1 MVPNTQADKE
11 LKLQLGRRRDCSRFG
26 CMNSISTNSR
36 KKTVIPLQSKRS
48 SKGSLNSTIL
58 KLDIDTHDREA
69 LRANTVAI
77 KWTLDTLGY
86 KVLAVKTHITKR
98 GVHRLVQI
106 KAHLQPL
113 EIVML
118 QALCGSDLRR
128 ETFNLVR
135 ALRLPDAPA
144 FWHTRWNVLYS
155 EKLTGGKEE

>member
-1 MVPNTQADKE
+1 
-11 LKLQLGRRRDCSRFG
+11 
-26 CMNSISTNSR
+26 
-36 KKTVIPLQSKRS
+36 
-48 SKGSLNSTIL
+48 
-58 KLDIDTHDREA
+58 
-69 LRANTVAI
+69 
-77 KWTLDTLGY
+77 
-86 KVLAVKTHITKR
+86 
-98 GVHRLVQI
+98 VQI